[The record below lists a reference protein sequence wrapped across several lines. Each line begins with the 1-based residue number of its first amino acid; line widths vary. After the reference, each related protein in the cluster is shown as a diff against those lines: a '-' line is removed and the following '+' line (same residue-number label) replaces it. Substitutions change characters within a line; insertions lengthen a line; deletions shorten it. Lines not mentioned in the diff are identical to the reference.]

1 MKRAGLRL
9 FAARCALP
17 GPAACLLL
25 ALLLA
30 MGLLLAVTGCG
41 PSGQDNEAPDIA
53 VLAQG
58 APGFEQAR
66 PGKAL
71 EFPRDHGAHPGYRI
85 EWWYLTANLQ
95 DAKGRP
101 YGAQW
106 TLFRFAARPPGNDTG
121 TDQGA
126 SAWNSGQVY
135 MAHMAITH
143 PDGHVAFQRYARG
156 GGHGGPRG
164 DSHEALEQ
172 AGATAA
178 PFAAWLDDW
187 RLASSGAGWLPL
199 ELRARQDDFGMA
211 LQLEATGPMVLQG
224 DAGFSQ
230 KHAGGGGSYYYS
242 QPFLEATGTLELG
255 GRRVAVSGQAWLDR
269 EWSSQ
274 FLQPDQAG
282 WDWFAL
288 HLDSGEKLM
297 LFRLRARGGGGDYRH
312 GVLISADGRARTLDP
327 SRIALLPMA
336 ETVVAGRALPL
347 HWRVDLPE
355 VGRSLELQ
363 ALHPE
368 QWLDVDFPYWEGVVL
383 VRGDGAGNSGRGYLE
398 LTGYARR

>member
-1 MKRAGLRL
+1 MKRATVRL
-9 FAARCALP
+9 
-17 GPAACLLL
+17 G
-25 ALLLA
+25 ALLCLA
-30 MGLLLAVTGCG
+30 QWLFLAGTGCG
-41 PSGQDNEAPDIA
+41 PPVPGEEAPDIA
-53 VLAQG
+53 LLAQG
-58 APGFEQAR
+58 ASGFEQAR
-66 PGKAL
+66 PGNAL

-85 EWWYLTANLQ
+85 EWWYLTANLR
-95 DAKGRP
+95 DAAARP

-106 TLFRFAARPPGNDTG
+106 TLFRFAAQPPGG
-121 TDQGA
+121 GA
-126 SAWNSGQVY
+126 STGNEATAWNSGQVY
-135 MAHMAITH
+135 MAHMAITS

-156 GGHGGPRG
+156 GDHG
-164 DSHEALEQ
+164 DSYGDPLGGALAQ

-187 RLASSGAGWLPL
+187 RLASRGADWLPL
-199 ELRARQDDFGMA
+199 ELRARQGDVAMD
-211 LQLEATGPMVLQG
+211 LQFEATGPLVLQG
-224 DAGFSQ
+224 DQGFSQ
-230 KHAGGGGSYYYS
+230 KHPEGGGSHYYS
-242 QPFLEATGTLELG
+242 QPFLEARGTLELD

-297 LFRLRARGGGGDYRH
+297 LFRLRARGDVDDYRH
-312 GVLISADGRARTLDP
+312 GMLISPAGRPRALDP
-327 SRIALLPMA
+327 SRISLQPLGQTP
-336 ETVVAGRALPL
+336 VAGRALPL

-355 VGRSLELQ
+355 IGRSLEVE
-363 ALHPE
+363 ALHPA

>member
-1 MKRAGLRL
+1 MNGAALRHAVL
-9 FAARCALP
+9 H
-17 GPAACLLL
+17 GPAPCLLL
-25 ALLLA
+25 TMGMLLA
-30 MGLLLAVTGCG
+30 GAGCG
-41 PSGQDNEAPDIA
+41 PSAPAGDAPDIA

-58 APGFEQAR
+58 APGFVQAR

-95 DAKGRP
+95 DADGRP
-101 YGAQW
+101 FGAQW
-106 TLFRFAARPPGNDTG
+106 TLFRFAARPPGD
-121 TDQGA
+121 GA
-126 SAWNSGQVY
+126 STDRGTPAWNSGQVY

-156 GGHGGPRG
+156 GDHGESP
-164 DSHEALEQ
+164 DDLAQ

-187 RLASSGAGWLPL
+187 RLASRGADWLPL
-199 ELRARQDDFGMA
+199 ELRARQGDFGVN
-211 LQLEATGPMVLQG
+211 LQLEGTGPLVLQG
-224 DAGFSQ
+224 AQGFSQ
-230 KHAGGGGSYYYS
+230 KHPGGGGSHYYS
-242 QPFLEATGTLELG
+242 QPFLEASGTLELD
-255 GRRVAVSGQAWLDR
+255 GRRVAVSGNAWLDR

-297 LFRLRARGGGGDYRH
+297 LFRLRGRDGAEDYHH
-312 GVLISADGRARTLDP
+312 GVLISPDGSAHALEP
-327 SRIALLPMA
+327 SRIELLPLT

-355 VGRSLELQ
+355 IGRSLEVE

>member
-1 MKRAGLRL
+1 MTRTALRHS
-9 FAARCALP
+9 ALP
-17 GPAACLLL
+17 GLALGMLL
-25 ALLLA
+25 A
-30 MGLLLAVTGCG
+30 GTGCG
-41 PSGQDNEAPDIA
+41 PPVPAGDAPDIA
-53 VLAQG
+53 MLAQG

-95 DAKGRP
+95 DTEGRP
-101 YGAQW
+101 FGAQW
-106 TLFRFAARPPGNDTG
+106 TLFRFAARPPGDGGSTGTG

-126 SAWNSGQVY
+126 SAPSTWNSGQVY
-135 MAHMAITH
+135 MAHVAITH
-143 PDGHVAFQRYARG
+143 PDGHAAFQRYARG
-156 GGHGGPRG
+156 GDHGDSYGGLHGGNL
-164 DSHEALEQ
+164 AQ

-187 RLASSGAGWLPL
+187 RLASRGADWLPL
-199 ELRARQDDFGMA
+199 ELRVRQDDFA
-211 LQLEATGPMVLQG
+211 VELQLEGTGPLVLQG
-224 DAGFSQ
+224 EQGFSQ
-230 KHAGGGGSYYYS
+230 KHPGGGGSHYYS
-242 QPFLEATGTLELG
+242 QPFLEASGTLELD

-297 LFRLRARGGGGDYRH
+297 LFRLRGRDDAEDYHH
-312 GVLISADGRARTLDP
+312 GVLISPAGRPRALEP
-327 SRIALLPMA
+327 FRIGLQPLRQTP
-336 ETVVAGRALPL
+336 VAGRALPL

-355 VGRSLELQ
+355 IGRSLEVE

-383 VRGDGAGNSGRGYLE
+383 VRGDGAGSRGRGYLE